1 MLERW
6 FAVVDVVKDVKSGR
20 GGSGKD
26 SNGVISSSR
35 WTRKE
40 EQCQGIDR
48 KGVW

>member
-6 FAVVDVVKDVKSGR
+6 FAIVDMAKDVKSGR
-20 GGSGKD
+20 GGGGKD

-40 EQCQGIDR
+40 RQCREMDR
-48 KGVW
+48 KGVG